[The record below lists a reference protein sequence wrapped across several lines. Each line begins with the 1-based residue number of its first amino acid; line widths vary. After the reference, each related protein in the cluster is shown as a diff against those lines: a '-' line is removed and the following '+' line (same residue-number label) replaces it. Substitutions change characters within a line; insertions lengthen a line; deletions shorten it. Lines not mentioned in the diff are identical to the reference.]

1 MAAKGKSR
9 ARILATR
16 RLPPNVTA
24 RLERDYDASL
34 NPADEI
40 YSSDTLLEKAAGH
53 DGILCCSSERFTKE
67 VIAALPERV
76 RIIATFSV
84 GYEHIDVEAAKKRGL
99 MVTNTPD
106 VLTDATADIAMLCLL
121 GAARRGSEG
130 DRMVREGRWTAW
142 HTTMM
147 LGTHVSG
154 KRLGIFGMGRIGRAV
169 ARRARG
175 FGMEIHYHNRSR
187 LAPELEE
194 DAVYHETPEALLEV
208 SEFLSINAP
217 SSPETV
223 EFLDARR
230 IAQLPRGAI
239 VVNTARGNMI
249 DDEALI
255 AALRSGQVGAA
266 GLDVF
271 DGEPNVNPA
280 YRELENTFLLPH
292 LGSAT
297 HETRDA
303 MGYCC
308 LDNLDAYFAGK
319 PCPTALT

>member
-1 MAAKGKSR
+1 MAAKP
-9 ARILATR
+9 RILATR

-24 RLERDYDASL
+24 RLERDYDATL
-34 NPADEI
+34 NAEDEI
-40 YSSDTLLEKAAGH
+40 WSSDTLVAKAAGH
-53 DGILCCSSERFTKE
+53 DGILCCSSEKFTPA
-67 VIAALPERV
+67 VIDALPQSV
-76 RIIATFSV
+76 RILATFSV
-84 GYEHIDVEAAKKRGL
+84 GYEHIDVDAAKRRGL
-99 MVTNTPD
+99 TVTNTPD
-106 VLTDATADIAMLCLL
+106 VLTDATADVAMLCLL
-121 GAARRGSEG
+121 GAARRGAEG

-147 LGTHVSG
+147 LGTHVGG

-194 DAVYHETPEALLEV
+194 GATYHETPEALLEV

-217 SSPETV
+217 SSPDTV
-223 EFLDARR
+223 KFLDAER
-230 IAQLPRGAI
+230 IARLPRGAV
-239 VVNTARGNMI
+239 VVNTARGNMV
-249 DDEALI
+249 DDEALV
-255 AALRSGQVGAA
+255 AALRSGRVAAA

-271 DGEPNVNPA
+271 DGEPNINPA
-280 YRELENTFLLPH
+280 YRELDNTFLLPH

-308 LDNLDAYFAGK
+308 LDNLDAFFAGK
-319 PCPTALT
+319 PCPTAL